1 MKREE
6 HRLTRTW
13 TQIFREAFA
22 RVRRAA
28 RASWEAQGQEV
39 ATQWRAHGSAPLQSE
54 FRLDGEDVFSQ
65 AKVNGQK
72 LRRWLDDDD
81 VETGLAVLNL
91 APALLAALPRDER
104 LIVLGE
110 LLEPFELVVQ
120 PRPHATSMTVVQA
133 FMAEQRECA
142 DVTRAAIEALADNE
156 VDRDERLRLV
166 REIEEAKQAL
176 DDLAEAATR
185 LSEG

>member
-1 MKREE
+1 MKGME
-6 HRLTRTW
+6 HRLARTW

-39 ATQWRAHGSAPLQSE
+39 AAKWLELGRAPLQSE
-54 FRLDGEDVFSQ
+54 FRMGGDVFAD

-81 VETGLAVLNL
+81 IETGLAVLNL

-104 LIVLGE
+104 LVVLGE
-110 LLEPFELVVQ
+110 LLEPFDLVVQ
-120 PRPHATSMTVVQA
+120 PRPSGGDLTVVQA
-133 FMAEQRECA
+133 FLVEQRECA

-156 VDRDERLRLV
+156 VDHDERLRLV

-176 DDLAEAATR
+176 DDLAEAASR
-185 LSEG
+185 HAKG

>member
-6 HRLTRTW
+6 HRWTRTW
-13 TQIFREAFA
+13 TQIFRVAFA
-22 RVRRAA
+22 RVRRTA

-39 ATQWRAHGSAPLQSE
+39 ATQWRAHGSAPLQSD
-54 FRLDGEDVFSQ
+54 FRLDGADVYSQ

-91 APALLAALPRDER
+91 APALLAALPREER
-104 LIVLGE
+104 LVVLGE
-110 LLEPFELVVQ
+110 LLEPFGLLVQ
-120 PRPHATSMTVVQA
+120 PRPAGGDMTVVQA
-133 FMAEQRECA
+133 FMEEQRECA
-142 DVTRAAIEALADNE
+142 DVTRAAIEALADGK
-156 VDRDERLRLV
+156 VDHEERLRLV

-185 LSEG
+185 HAEG